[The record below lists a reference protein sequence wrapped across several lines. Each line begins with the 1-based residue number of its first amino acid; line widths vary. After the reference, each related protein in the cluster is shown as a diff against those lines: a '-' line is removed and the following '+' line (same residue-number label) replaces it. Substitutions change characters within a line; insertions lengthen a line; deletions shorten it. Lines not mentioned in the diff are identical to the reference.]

1 MTDGKIFPAKPVAH
15 FFVIAFLST
24 NTVKKAKYSVK
35 YVEKKLSFRM
45 DLHIRLQTRSRS
57 GRNVAVLNSP
67 RGSLSTDVALRSGIE
82 YANPSENINS
92 KKGA

>member
-1 MTDGKIFPAKPVAH
+1 MVGD
-15 FFVIAFLST
+15 AFLST

-35 YVEKKLSFRM
+35 YVEKKLPFWM

-67 RGSLSTDVALRSGIE
+67 RGSLSNDVALRSGIE
-82 YANPSENINS
+82 YANPPGKLNS
-92 KKGA
+92 KRGKSNREIE